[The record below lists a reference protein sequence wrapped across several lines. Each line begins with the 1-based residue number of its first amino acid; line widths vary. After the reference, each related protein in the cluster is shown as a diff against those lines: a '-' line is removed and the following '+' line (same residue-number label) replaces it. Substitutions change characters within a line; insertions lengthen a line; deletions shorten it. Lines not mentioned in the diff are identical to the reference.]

1 MSELRISNSDHW
13 MHDSAA
19 VGARFRITL
28 TTPLFPSDGPVP
40 LVVML
45 DGHTMVLTATEMSR
59 TVSMVTMGT
68 LPPVA
73 FVAITRDTG
82 DQLEY
87 ISSRFRD
94 FTPDEW
100 VLPGPFEP
108 DNAMVQ
114 HGTGGAHA
122 LLDAIVDE
130 ILPAVRE
137 RVAVSDDRIGVCG
150 WSLSGLFAAYAWRE
164 RPDVFAHLVAISPSL
179 WWNHA
184 SLLDQPL
191 PERPASH
198 RVLVTAGEHEEG
210 DVSLV
215 WPRQFANGPQR
226 EMAAMVGNALR
237 FGELAAASGAT
248 VETAVLSGEHHV
260 TLVPASIAKALI
272 HLFG

>member
-1 MSELRISNSDHW
+1 MTELRVANTDHW
-13 MHDSAA
+13 MHHSTA
-19 VGARFRITL
+19 VDGRFQVTL
-28 TTPLFPSDGPVP
+28 STPLFPSDGPVP
-40 LVVML
+40 LLVLL
-45 DGHTMVLTATEMSR
+45 DGHTMLLTATEASR
-59 TVSMVTMGT
+59 TMSLVSMGT

-73 FVAITRDTG
+73 FVAIVRDTDDRG
-82 DQLEY
+82 TY
-87 ISSRFRD
+87 ISTRFRD

-122 LLDAIVDE
+122 LLAAIVDE
-130 ILPAVRE
+130 ILPEVRQ
-137 RVAVSDDRIGVCG
+137 RVAVDDTRVGICG

-184 SLLDQPL
+184 SILTEPL
-191 PERPASH
+191 PPRPATH

-215 WPRQFANGPQR
+215 WPQRFAHATQR
-226 EMAAMVGNALR
+226 EMAAMVANAVR
-237 FGELAAASGAT
+237 FGELAAACGAT
-248 VETAVLSGEHHV
+248 TKTAVLADEHHV
-260 TLVPASIAKALI
+260 TLVPASISKALI
-272 HLFG
+272 HLYG